1 MFPVRKLRRFWTRW
15 PHLRLSKATS
25 YRRLLELKQ
34 PILHDVAPPRLDPS
48 PIDPI
53 HPVMSQAADVTDAQW
68 DAEVLQSDQPV
79 LVDFWA
85 EWCSPCKAMAP
96 FVDRLAGE
104 YQGRLKVVKVDTQN
118 NPDVPARYGIVS
130 IPTFLIIKGGEV
142 MNSIVGSRPY
152 DQLKA
157 AVDPY
162 L

>member
-1 MFPVRKLRRFWTRW
+1 
-15 PHLRLSKATS
+15 
-25 YRRLLELKQ
+25 
-34 PILHDVAPPRLDPS
+34 
-48 PIDPI
+48 
-53 HPVMSQAADVTDAQW
+53 MSQAADVTDAQW

>member
-1 MFPVRKLRRFWTRW
+1 
-15 PHLRLSKATS
+15 
-25 YRRLLELKQ
+25 
-34 PILHDVAPPRLDPS
+34 
-48 PIDPI
+48 
-53 HPVMSQAADVTDAQW
+53 MSQAADVTDAQW
-68 DAEVLQSDQPV
+68 DSEVLQSDQPV

-85 EWCSPCKAMAP
+85 DWCSPCKAMAP

-104 YQGRLKVVKVDTQN
+104 YQGRLKVVKVNTQD

-130 IPTFLIIKGGEV
+130 IPTFLIVKGGEV
-142 MNSIVGSRPY
+142 VNSIVGSRPY

>member
-1 MFPVRKLRRFWTRW
+1 
-15 PHLRLSKATS
+15 
-25 YRRLLELKQ
+25 
-34 PILHDVAPPRLDPS
+34 
-48 PIDPI
+48 
-53 HPVMSQAADVTDAQW
+53 MSQAADVTDAQW

-130 IPTFLIIKGGEV
+130 IPTFLIIKGGDV

>member
-1 MFPVRKLRRFWTRW
+1 
-15 PHLRLSKATS
+15 
-25 YRRLLELKQ
+25 
-34 PILHDVAPPRLDPS
+34 
-48 PIDPI
+48 
-53 HPVMSQAADVTDAQW
+53 MSQAADVTDAQW
-68 DAEVLQSDQPV
+68 DAEVLQSYQPV

-157 AVDPY
+157 AVYPY